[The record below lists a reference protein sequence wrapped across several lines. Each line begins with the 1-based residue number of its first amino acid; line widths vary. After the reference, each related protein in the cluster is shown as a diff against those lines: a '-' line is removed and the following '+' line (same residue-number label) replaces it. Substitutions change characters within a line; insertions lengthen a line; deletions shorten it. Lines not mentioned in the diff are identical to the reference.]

1 MIKMTRFFKKI
12 TEYISYLYLLVADR
26 KNAIYVKMAMSIGN
40 EIAKNTKT
48 DMDDKV
54 MAYLATYISKETRS
68 LDEDGV
74 KKLSSVI
81 NSKTKGTLKDVLVSI
96 DSRNGIKLGIPF
108 GSVRYNPKD
117 GSVSFGKSTGI

>member
-1 MIKMTRFFKKI
+1 MTRFFKKI